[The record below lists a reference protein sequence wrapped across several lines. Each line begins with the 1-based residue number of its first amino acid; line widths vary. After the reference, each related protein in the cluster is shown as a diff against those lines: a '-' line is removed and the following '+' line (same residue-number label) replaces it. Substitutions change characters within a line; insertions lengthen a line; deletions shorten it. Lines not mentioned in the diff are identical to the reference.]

1 MVRPADTSREA
12 WQVHLEALRRLTGPE
27 RVAMAFEMSAA
38 ARDLTEAGVRHRH
51 PDWSDEQVRD
61 ALLELLLGEQLA
73 DAVRRSRTVP
83 A

>member
-38 ARDLTEAGVRHRH
+38 ARDLTEAGIRHRH

>member
-1 MVRPADTSREA
+1 MVRPADTSTEA
-12 WQVHLEALRRLTGPE
+12 WQVHHEALRRLTGTE

-38 ARDLTEAGVRHRH
+38 ARDLTEAGIRHRH